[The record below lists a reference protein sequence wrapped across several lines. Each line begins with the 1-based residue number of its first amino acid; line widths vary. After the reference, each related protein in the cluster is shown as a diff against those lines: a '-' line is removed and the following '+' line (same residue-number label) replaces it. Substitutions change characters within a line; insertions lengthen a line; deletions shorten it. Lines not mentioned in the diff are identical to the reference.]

1 MLFGNGK
8 RGSCRA
14 ELLNEGIKV
23 IISRGGMSM
32 YLRSVLSIPIITI
45 DYKYKDFARSIE
57 LASRVSSKIAIVSF
71 NQAISAAQSVAQ
83 YFGQRIELVQ
93 IDDFK
98 KFDSTLSE
106 LKNTKA

>member
-1 MLFGNGK
+1 MINIVPSELDKNIAMLLTNRDVVPEAEKVISHYNLDMKVCFSEMENADHAA
-8 RGSCRA
+8 R

-57 LASRVSSKIAIVSF
+57 LGVSSILQNRHRQF
-71 NQAISAAQSVAQ
+71 
-83 YFGQRIELVQ
+83 
-93 IDDFK
+93 
-98 KFDSTLSE
+98 
-106 LKNTKA
+106 